1 VGFLDWFFGE
11 AKKPESANEAH
22 NLASEA
28 WRLSKPKQNFQPVD
42 IVGESFYV
50 EAFKVIRDQLGL
62 KADSTAEVRVTFRVE
77 TMNQHS
83 PDGRAVAVYVADQK
97 VGYVSSRMSGD
108 VFALLES
115 QKGSKTMPGRIY
127 FGDLREKPARN
138 SVSVDWSVPLLVT
151 EQRIKLDLARDQAEE
166 KRLQGEANM
175 DKFLRNPSWS
185 THVLVPGDRV
195 TFTGFSN
202 WDELQKLSIVL
213 LSEPN
218 KTGIHLLVVHPS
230 IEATSAK
237 LRDWLGGKR
246 PVTNLETFVQTNP
259 NFGQYF
265 NQEVAEFEIPN
276 RITGK

>member
-1 VGFLDWFFGE
+1 
-11 AKKPESANEAH
+11 
-22 NLASEA
+22 
-28 WRLSKPKQNFQPVD
+28 
-42 IVGESFYV
+42 
-50 EAFKVIRDQLGL
+50 
-62 KADSTAEVRVTFRVE
+62 
-77 TMNQHS
+77 
-83 PDGRAVAVYVADQK
+83 
-97 VGYVSSRMSGD
+97 MSGD